1 MASDSRRTFQTLA
14 TASASLI
21 RGTPQVGKESADRLA
36 TGDIHAGRLWRMWDE
51 MNASSRGRLRVDPVN
66 CPQCGTTSSGSWLGW
81 RAYRSDDPELDEP
94 PALAFFCPACSERE
108 FGPTQPG

>member
-1 MASDSRRTFQTLA
+1 
-14 TASASLI
+14 
-21 RGTPQVGKESADRLA
+21 
-36 TGDIHAGRLWRMWDE
+36 MWDE

-66 CPQCGTTSSGSWLGW
+66 CPQCGTTSSGNWLGW

-108 FGPTQPG
+108 FGPSQLG